1 MQKKLD
7 AFKKEE
13 KTIQAVEATRQGAL
27 KAAES
32 AALAAEATKKG
43 LYSGFSYMS
52 SYFVG
57 AVNNKEE
64 EMKKEEVVEAE
75 AEAEGDDL
83 ASFEQ
88 AENADAEQKEEPL
101 N

>member
-75 AEAEGDDL
+75 AEGDDL

>member
-1 MQKKLD
+1 
-7 AFKKEE
+7 
-13 KTIQAVEATRQGAL
+13 
-27 KAAES
+27 
-32 AALAAEATKKG
+32 
-43 LYSGFSYMS
+43 MS

-57 AVNNKEE
+57 AVQKKEE
-64 EMKKEEVVEAE
+64 EMKKEEVVE

-88 AENADAEQKEEPL
+88 AENAEAEQKEEPL

>member
-1 MQKKLD
+1 
-7 AFKKEE
+7 
-13 KTIQAVEATRQGAL
+13 
-27 KAAES
+27 
-32 AALAAEATKKG
+32 
-43 LYSGFSYMS
+43 MS

-64 EMKKEEVVEAE
+64 EIKKEEVVE

>member
-1 MQKKLD
+1 
-7 AFKKEE
+7 
-13 KTIQAVEATRQGAL
+13 
-27 KAAES
+27 
-32 AALAAEATKKG
+32 
-43 LYSGFSYMS
+43 MS

-64 EMKKEEVVEAE
+64 EIKKEEE

-88 AENADAEQKEEPL
+88 AENADVEQKEEPL